1 MLFKFKYPKLTLLI
15 ITIILAYFI
24 FKNPSTSNFISGLGN
39 LSYLGVFIAGIFFS
53 FGFTTPFAVGFFIT
67 LKPENLVLSG
77 VIGGFGAMMGDLFI
91 FNLIRFSFMDEFYK
105 LKKVRVIN
113 GAEKFIEH
121 ELGRKITHYLLFALS
136 GIIIASPL
144 PDEIGVSL
152 LAGLTHIK
160 QKILAIVSFVLNTIG
175 IIILLSI

>member
-1 MLFKFKYPKLTLLI
+1 M
-15 ITIILAYFI
+15 
-24 FKNPSTSNFISGLGN
+24 
-39 LSYLGVFIAGIFFS
+39 GVRRAV
-53 FGFTTPFAVGFFIT
+53 TVFAPP
-67 LKPENLVLSG
+67 L
-77 VIGGFGAMMGDLFI
+77 
-91 FNLIRFSFMDEFYK
+91 K